1 MIASARGR
9 VLVVDDEIFIVQLLE
24 RMLGREH
31 DVTTTTSP
39 IEALQW
45 VREGRRFDVIL
56 ADVMMP
62 DLNGLELHHAI
73 ASVDDA
79 QAARIVF
86 VTGGTFT
93 PALERDLEATAC
105 LVLRK
110 PVGMQVIRTVV
121 RDRLA

>member
-1 MIASARGR
+1 MNGPARGR
-9 VLVVDDEIFIVQLLE
+9 VLVVDDEVFIVQLLE

-31 DVTTTTSP
+31 DVTATTSP

-62 DLNGLELHHAI
+62 GLNGLELHHAI
-73 ASVDDA
+73 ADVDDT

-93 PALERDLEATAC
+93 TTLERELESTNC

-121 RDRLA
+121 RERVG